1 MILII
6 ILVTLIAMSSVV
18 AVVDIMITSFVISI
32 TSILIKS
39 FYRGLSGIIIMLLW
53 FDQSIGQYQSILGGE
68 LVRGVLGIEFN
79 PGTMC
84 EGHVWFEYWV
94 TLQMRRAPQDTFQGQ
109 GLLSDP
115 RVGGVCLQC
124 HQLEVLTGYSCIFR
138 VRIHFVPP
146 WEDIENN
153 RHGNHPITT
162 NGQKSEKLALFC
174 QKNS

>member
-6 ILVTLIAMSSVV
+6 IPVTMIAMSSMV
-18 AVVDIMITSFVISI
+18 AVVHIMITSLVISI

-39 FYRGLSGIIIMLLW
+39 FYRGLSDIIIMLPLLLL
-53 FDQSIGQYQSILGGE
+53 FGQYQSILGGE

-124 HQLEVLTGYSCIFR
+124 HQLEVLR
-138 VRIHFVPP
+138 
-146 WEDIENN
+146 
-153 RHGNHPITT
+153 
-162 NGQKSEKLALFC
+162 LFLYF
-174 QKNS
+174 